1 MEFKSKLTI
10 GLWGVQLV
18 MMLAV
23 GTFALFSL
31 GIDVISV
38 VMCLVFVIMGLL
50 ALTLSNYVVLEK
62 TGMEIKNP
70 YFPFMNVRIFYSD
83 IESVSLD
90 ESSAILKIARKDYG
104 KTKVC
109 RRLVGACDN
118 VAIFHAYLK
127 SLLPEEKLL

>member
-127 SLLPEEKLL
+127 SVLPEEKLL

>member
-90 ESSAILKIARKDYG
+90 EPIAILKIARKDYG

-127 SLLPEEKLL
+127 SVLPPEKLL

>member
-70 YFPFMNVRIFYSD
+70 YFPFISIQVNWVLIN
-83 IESVSLD
+83 
-90 ESSAILKIARKDYG
+90 G
-104 KTKVC
+104 K
-109 RRLVGACDN
+109 
-118 VAIFHAYLK
+118 
-127 SLLPEEKLL
+127 